1 MIFGI
6 KRALAVATTI
16 GLAMLISSCQGL
28 QLGPGAPPVPLDPGV
43 SNINHVI
50 VMVQENRSYDH
61 YFGQLPAYWAA
72 NGYPAQKFDGIP
84 AEASNPGW
92 TSGTNVAAYHLA
104 SECVEN
110 LSP

>member
-6 KRALAVATTI
+6 KRALAAAMTI
-16 GLAMLISSCQGL
+16 ALSMLISACQGL

-50 VMVQENRSYDH
+50 VMVQENRSFDH

-72 NGYPAQKFDGIP
+72 NGYPPQKFDGIP
-84 AEASNPGW
+84 AP
-92 TSGTNVAAYHLA
+92 
-104 SECVEN
+104 
-110 LSP
+110 

>member
-50 VMVQENRSYDH
+50 VMVQENRSFDH
-61 YFGQLPAYWAA
+61 YFGQLPAY
-72 NGYPAQKFDGIP
+72 
-84 AEASNPGW
+84 
-92 TSGTNVAAYHLA
+92 
-104 SECVEN
+104 
-110 LSP
+110 